1 MKKKRRHGCRSKL
14 SGMFGDRSA
23 WEGSLVSKWSEMNS
37 GLKSLDFLQS
47 AQNVILGKLLIWG
60 KAATGARGG
69 SKQQQQCRAE
79 DGQDPS
85 GTSKVAKQALPE
97 CHRGAPPRATVK
109 G

>member
-1 MKKKRRHGCRSKL
+1 MKKKRHGCRSKL

-23 WEGSLVSKWSEMNS
+23 REGSLVSKWSEMNG

-47 AQNVILGKLLIWG
+47 AQNVTLGVSFGLIWG

-85 GTSKVAKQALPE
+85 GTSKVAKQALP
-97 CHRGAPPRATVK
+97 
-109 G
+109 